1 MPDSVSIPAFISIDP
16 ARLSQE
22 QVLDLFRSFTIDAD
36 FLRGAIEQSGRV
48 FIAFSMDG
56 KKTLYV
62 SPGFDEIWGCSR
74 QNLLDSPEFWFK
86 TLHPDDVESVSR
98 QAQMYFENAGQSFPP
113 LEYRIVRPDGEIRW
127 IWGYVFQC
135 KSAALGLT
143 LMGGIAE
150 DVTGARRE
158 ALERE
163 KQRTTELTRLNE
175 AMRREIKQRTET
187 EERLNKQHVFLK
199 KVLQVQEL
207 ERKFISHDI
216 HDGTVQSVIAANM
229 HLETALRLSDGGA
242 PADAE
247 REVREAHR
255 LLGEVLS
262 ETRRMIAGIRPP
274 TLDDLGIGAAVEE
287 FVADNRRH
295 GLDVDFRNGVGDRR
309 WSPAIEMTLYRIV
322 QESLSNIRRHGGVE
336 RAEVEI
342 RATDAEIEVTITDHG
357 QGFDVAAAADT
368 EFGLRGIR
376 ERAAAVGGRAEI
388 TSVIGKGTTV
398 RALLPT
404 LDPAEA
410 AAVERKKAEE
420 RLRKSKE
427 RLQAI
432 LDRTSTVIFVKD
444 HLGRYE
450 FINNRFEELFHVDR
464 QAFLGKSPYDLYP
477 PEVADKLMANDRTV
491 RAAGQ
496 PITVE
501 ENVPTNGELRS
512 YVSVKFLVPGEQGP
526 ESSLCG
532 IATDIT
538 DRKRE
543 VYELAESRSRFKSF
557 MDHLPMLAWLKD
569 ADGKYVYV
577 NKCLCTVVGIEPE
590 QWLGRTDFE
599 LLPHAAATIIRANDL
614 AVLASGEARRYEE
627 RATIGDGPE
636 LVWEPFKFPV
646 DSGDGTR
653 MVGGVAFDATRNWS
667 NHTVPTAFESPKR

>member
-1 MPDSVSIPAFISIDP
+1 MPDSVSLPKFISIDL
-16 ARLSQE
+16 AGLSQE
-22 QVLDLFRSFTIDAD
+22 QVLDLFRSFTVDAD

-48 FIAFSMDG
+48 FIAFTMDAQ
-56 KKTLYV
+56 KTLYV
-62 SPGFDEIWGCSR
+62 SPKFDEIWGCSR
-74 QNLLDSPEFWFK
+74 QKLLDSPAFWFE
-86 TLHPDDVESVSR
+86 TLHPDDREPVAR
-98 QAQMYFENAGQSFPP
+98 QAQIYFENATQSFPP

-127 IWGYVFQC
+127 LWGYLFHC
-135 KSAALGLT
+135 KSEALGMT

-150 DVTGARRE
+150 DVTAAKRE
-158 ALERE
+158 ALELE
-163 KQRTTELTRLNE
+163 KQRTAELTRLNE
-175 AMRREIKQRTET
+175 AMRREIQQRKEA
-187 EERLNKQHVFLK
+187 EERRNAQHVYLK
-199 KVLQVQEL
+199 KVLQVQDL

-229 HLETALRLSDGGA
+229 HLESALRLGETGSA
-242 PADAE
+242 ADAE

-255 LLGEVLS
+255 LLKDVLA

-336 RAEVEI
+336 RATINLRTV
-342 RATDAEIEVTITDHG
+342 DSGIEVTIADRGH
-357 QGFDVAAAADT
+357 GFDVASAADT

-376 ERAAAVGGRAEI
+376 ERAAAVGGHAEI
-388 TSVIGKGTTV
+388 TSVIGSGTTV
-398 RALLPT
+398 RALLPM

-410 AAVERKKAEE
+410 AAAERNRAEE

-432 LDRTSTVIFVKD
+432 LDNTSTVIFMKD

-464 QAFLGKSPYDLYP
+464 ESFLGKSPYDLYP
-477 PEVADKLMANDRTV
+477 REVADKLMANDRTV
-491 RAAGQ
+491 RADGR
-496 PITVE
+496 PVTVE

-538 DRKRE
+538 ERKRE
-543 VYELAESRSRFKSF
+543 LYELAESRSRFRSF

-569 ADGKYVYV
+569 AAGKYVYV
-577 NKCLCTVVGIEPE
+577 NKCLCAVVGIEPE
-590 QWLGRTDFE
+590 QWLGRTDFD
-599 LLPHAAATIIRANDL
+599 LLPHAAASIIRANDL

-636 LVWEPFKFPV
+636 LVWEPYKFPV

-653 MVGGVAFDATRNWS
+653 MVGGVAYDATRNWS
-667 NHTVPTAFESPKR
+667 NHPVPTAYELPKG